1 MKQKMEED
9 VWTRNKLRLN
19 YFSRREEEI
28 EDKGQKRI
36 ESEVSEDSA
45 GDGLESLL
53 AHVNLSVSDIHYV
66 IMILLVC
73 G

>member
-1 MKQKMEED
+1 MEED

-28 EDKGQKRI
+28 EDKGQERI
-36 ESEVSEDSA
+36 ESEVSEDTA
-45 GDGLESLL
+45 GDGLERLL
-53 AHVNLSVSDIHYV
+53 AHVNPSVSDIHYV